1 MLKCSYLLYPW
12 LDYSN
17 KKVFELAGDP
27 NNLIVV
33 MTILTVMV
41 ILYFRFKNIG
51 KSKVVKGNGL
61 IIFLPLIIILSL
73 SPLIFQG
80 VAQINWLWV
89 VMFAVPGALLSI
101 LLIKFVKFELNQ
113 EDNQIYLQ
121 RDKRIIYVILL
132 LIPFKFSLRY
142 IFQEMPELELN
153 MYLFI
158 MGMATLSVWTVL
170 TYTNFLQVKK
180 ERDLA
185 QHQGRGQF
193 HEPTGG

>member
-1 MLKCSYLLYPW
+1 M
-12 LDYSN
+12 
-17 KKVFELAGDP
+17 EGDP
-27 NNLIVV
+27 NNLIVA
-33 MTILTVMV
+33 LTVV
-41 ILYFRFKNIG
+41 IVAAILYFRLKNMG

-61 IIFLPLIIILSL
+61 IILLPLIIILAL

-80 VAQINWLWV
+80 VTQFNWLYV
-89 VMFAVPGALLSI
+89 TIFAITGALLSI
-101 LLIKFVKFELNQ
+101 LLLRFVKFDLNH

-121 RDKRIIYVILL
+121 RDKRIIYVVLL

-170 TYTNFLQVKK
+170 TYTNFLQVKR
-180 ERDLA
+180 ERDMA
-185 QHQGRGQF
+185 QN
-193 HEPTGG
+193 